1 MKISARN
8 RFSGR
13 VLMVER
19 EGVLVKVLVD
29 VERVDEVTALIT
41 CEAARE
47 LELKEGD
54 DVEAVFKATEV
65 IIVKDGG

>member
-13 VLMVER
+13 VVRVER
-19 EGVLVKVLVD
+19 EGVLVKVWVA
-29 VERVDEVTALIT
+29 VEKVDEVTTLIT
-41 CEAARE
+41 CEAAKE

-54 DVEAVFKATEV
+54 NVEAVFKATEV
-65 IIVKDGG
+65 IIVKGGG

>member
-1 MKISARN
+1 VKISARN
-8 RFSGR
+8 KFSGH
-13 VLMVER
+13 VLRVER
-19 EGVLVKVLVD
+19 EGVLVKVLVA

-65 IIVKDGG
+65 IILKDGG